1 MGGICG
7 SLANIRLSLQ
17 LDELTPISY
26 GNASSGS
33 SAALSGSTGATSA
46 IQTGALATSG
56 RSMHQIGISTSAFF
70 MDNTDAWGS

>member
-7 SLANIRLSLQ
+7 SFANMRLPLK

-33 SAALSGSTGATSA
+33 SAALSGSTDATSA
-46 IQTGALATSG
+46 IRTGTLATSE